1 MAAQDTDQTQ
11 FWRGDFG
18 NNYTVRNSENAENL
32 NSQIELW
39 KTILESLSG
48 DPPQSI
54 LEVGANTGNNLRAIR
69 SLSKA
74 ELFALE
80 PNKMA
85 RQMLAKTGTVPLQNV
100 LNGVATSIDL
110 ANESIDLAFTS
121 GVLIHIHPNNLKES
135 CQEIYRVAARF
146 IVCIEYFSDTPEEI
160 TYRGHNEKLFKRDF
174 GGYWLDLFPE
184 MKTLKYGF
192 IWKRLSGLDNLTWWV
207 FQK

>member
-100 LNGVATSIDL
+100 LNGVATSIEL

-121 GVLIHIHPNNLKES
+121 GVLIHIHPNN
-135 CQEIYRVAARF
+135 
-146 IVCIEYFSDTPEEI
+146 
-160 TYRGHNEKLFKRDF
+160 
-174 GGYWLDLFPE
+174 
-184 MKTLKYGF
+184 
-192 IWKRLSGLDNLTWWV
+192 
-207 FQK
+207 